1 MRTFAKVLA
10 VTAVAA
16 IAVTGCGRSNT
27 STGGGGATTPAVGP
41 VSGVSSVPGA
51 SEAAGGSGGAGA
63 SDASGAAGGSGGST
77 FPADALIGVALP
89 QKTSENWVL
98 AENLFKTDL
107 AAAGFKADVQFANGG
122 VSEQQNQ
129 IQAMVTKG
137 AKVIVVGAIDGSQLG
152 SQLKSAKDSG
162 ATVIAYDRLLKNTD
176 AVDYY
181 IAYDNFKVGVLQGTA
196 LLEGMAKKKPKGPY
210 NIELFAG
217 SPDDANAQVF
227 FDGAMSILKPKI
239 DDGTLKVTSGQKG
252 FQQVVTQGWK
262 AENAQKRMDTLLTG
276 NYTSAALDGVLSP
289 NDTLARAIIT
299 SVKAAGK
306 PVPVV
311 TGQDSEVESVK
322 SIMAGEQYSTINKDT
337 RNLVKDTITMLT
349 TLQKGGKPDINDA
362 KSYNNGV
369 KVVPAHLLPPQIVTK
384 ANAKEAYANDPTLS
398 PLTK

>member
-1 MRTFAKVLA
+1 MRT
-10 VTAVAA
+10 VTKTMAIAAVAA
-16 IAVTGCGRSNT
+16 LALAGCGRADDS
-27 STGGGGATTPAVGP
+27 STGSSSSGGG
-41 VSGVSSVPGA
+41 
-51 SEAAGGSGGAGA
+51 
-63 SDASGAAGGSGGST
+63 DK
-77 FPADALIGVALP
+77 FPKDSLIGVALP

-107 AAAGFKADVQFANGG
+107 AGAGFKADVQFANGG

-129 IQAMVTKG
+129 ISAMVTKG

-152 SQLKSAKDSG
+152 TQLKAAKDSG
-162 ATVIAYDRLLKNTD
+162 ATVIAYDRLVKNTA

-181 IAYDNFKVGVLQGTA
+181 VAYDNFKVGELQGQA
-196 LLEGMAKKKPKGPY
+196 LLDGMAKKKPNGPY

-227 FDGAMSILKPKI
+227 FDGAMKVLQPKI
-239 DDGTLKVTSGQKG
+239 DDGTLKVTSGQKD
-252 FQQVVTQGWK
+252 FNQVVTQGWK
-262 AENAQKRMDTLLTG
+262 AENAQKRMDTLLAA

-306 PVPVV
+306 PVPIV

-337 RNLVKDTITMLT
+337 RNLVKETIAMVTA
-349 TLQKGGKPDINDA
+349 LQKGQAPTVNDT

-369 KVVPAHLLPPQIVTK
+369 KVVPANLLPPVIVTK
-384 ANAKEAYANDPTLS
+384 ENAAEAYANDPTLA